1 MEGQKCKMKRM
12 MFFKRKKIDYDTY
25 SRPLSYYAWQRMK
38 KDRLAMFGLSIIVF
52 MIMLSVFGYIISPDS
67 TPDADTQLLELV
79 TRQPGFSIEVLLKK
93 KNQEA
98 PSANIFKQLWEG
110 KPSSYN
116 KPEPI
121 YEYHFDKND
130 IVYETY
136 TGKTPNHGVQVRE
149 NLADVA
155 YAIDTSKKFVIDT
168 VTGIMQFY
176 VFGEEEKI
184 VRNREQLIEEIE
196 SNNIVTKK
204 YYLGTD
210 KLGRDMLSRLILGA
224 RVSLSVGL
232 VAVVISFAIGLF
244 LGAIS
249 GFFRG
254 WVDDVIM
261 WLINVVWSIPTLLLV
276 IAITLALG
284 KGLVQ
289 VFIAVG
295 LTMWVDV
302 ARVVRGQTLS
312 IREKEFIEAGRALG
326 YNNMRIIFKHLL
338 PNVMGPVIV
347 ISAAN
352 FANAILI
359 EAGLSYLGVGA
370 QPPTASWGAMISEHR
385 QYIFTDSSY
394 LAVVPG
400 IAIML
405 IVLAF
410 MFVGNGL
417 RDSLDSKAMEE
428 NQVMGY

>member
-1 MEGQKCKMKRM
+1 MKMN
-12 MFFKRKKIDYDTY
+12 MFFRKKKIDHTAY
-25 SRPLSYYAWQRMK
+25 SRPLSYFAWQRMK
-38 KDRLAMFGLSIIVF
+38 KDKLAMFGLSIIGF
-52 MIMLSVFGYIISPDS
+52 MVLLSVFGYVLAPDS
-67 TPDADTQLLELV
+67 TPDADTQLLELG
-79 TRQPGFSIEVLLKK
+79 TRQPGFTINQLLTK
-93 KNQEA
+93 KNQPALKISFLEKLWSGE
-98 PSANIFKQLWEG
+98 PSD
-110 KPSSYN
+110 YN
-116 KPEPI
+116 KPEPL
-121 YEYHFDKND
+121 YDYHFDKNL
-130 IVYETY
+130 IIFETY
-136 TGKTPNHGVQVRE
+136 TGKTPNNGTVVKK
-149 NLADVA
+149 NLADVV
-155 YAIDTSKKFVIDT
+155 YALDYSKPFINDSL
-168 VTGIMQFY
+168 TGTMQFY
-176 VFGEEEKI
+176 SFDQEGKITMTREE
-184 VRNREQLIEEIE
+184 LIREIE
-196 SNNIVTKK
+196 SNNIISKK

-224 RVSLSVGL
+224 RVSLSVGF
-232 VAVVISFAIGLF
+232 VAVIISFVIGLF
-244 LGAIS
+244 FGAIA

-254 WVDDVIM
+254 WVDDLIM
-261 WLINVVWSIPTLLLV
+261 WVINVVWSIPTLLLV

-289 VFIAVG
+289 VFLAVG

-302 ARVVRGQTLS
+302 ARVVRGQALS

-326 YNNMRIIFKHLL
+326 YNNMRIILRHLL

-359 EAGLSYLGVGA
+359 EAGLSYLGIGA
-370 QPPTASWGAMISEHR
+370 QPPAASWGAMISEHR

-417 RDSLDSKAMEE
+417 RDSLDSKGSQE